1 MRVIPTLRL
10 LGGMALLPWTANAAQ
25 LPKASKA
32 QIEHWLEE
40 HIVAWDDSDR
50 MTVDAKDCSITIKTK
65 TRARVINLAGVL
77 KPIEII
83 RYGSDSDAM
92 VRVRLKSRYSG
103 DYGLEKECS
112 TSNEWC
118 QQNVGKWAPLARHDF
133 RVSHVRAY
141 SKSGIE
147 HYNTSKAD
155 RLKDAIDHYA
165 DLCGATEYDFTF

>member
-1 MRVIPTLRL
+1 MRVIPTLLL

-103 DYGLEKECS
+103 DYGLERNAQPAMS
-112 TSNEWC
+112 GASRTLGSGRLWHAMTSGSRMFVPTRNP
-118 QQNVGKWAPLARHDF
+118 A
-133 RVSHVRAY
+133 
-141 SKSGIE
+141 
-147 HYNTSKAD
+147 
-155 RLKDAIDHYA
+155 
-165 DLCGATEYDFTF
+165 